1 MWFGTAGDLV
11 TQRSLNPVF
20 ETRLQGTANAD
31 HRILA
36 GFHNILNG
44 AAYGADTN
52 QSSEEVYFR
61 KAAANTYWE
70 TVTRSTA
77 NATELVTPLNT
88 TQCALG
94 PCTTA
99 AMRILRIELENT
111 GVNGVARF
119 YIDGALVA
127 THNTNTVPA
136 AVTRLGW
143 SIGNGVS
150 AAIAAPGRTVDID
163 YIRVWSDDPETQVQG
178 ATYTQSDTITESDAI
193 RVITDGTEHMVF
205 KNQMDDEGLGQI
217 GVDIKYFLLKT
228 KEIIMTG
235 ILKAK
240 EVVADVFRAKKV
252 ITEELC
258 VGTDEDSVC
267 MNKAQLQNILNGTQP
282 AAGTNT
288 SSSGSADNN
297 SSQTD
302 SPITIHGA
310 NPATISVGTTYS
322 DMGVTAHDAQGNVTS
337 YTITVDGAPVPPGGS
352 VSIDTSVAGD
362 HTIVYTVTNSSVSAT
377 RILHVTTPD
386 TTPPVVTVT
395 PGNDT
400 IHVGEAWSDAGA
412 TATDAVAGNL
422 SATPSGSVDTTT
434 VGTYTITYT
443 ATDPAGNAGSATRI
457 VTVNL

>member
-1 MWFGTAGDLV
+1 VSQARVTIGSGGVLTAKPDSLARDQLYVFGRINSSWDTVQEDFLGTSATLTADGLYHRVRLDEVTGTNGQVAPLSLAGISGAVRLSFTALTAIGHNMWFGTAGDLV

-178 ATYTQSDTITESDAI
+178 ATYTQSDTINESDAV
-193 RVITDGTEHMVF
+193 RVITDGTEHMDLARLV
-205 KNQMDDEGLGQI
+205 LI
-217 GVDIKYFLLKT
+217 
-228 KEIIMTG
+228 
-235 ILKAK
+235 
-240 EVVADVFRAKKV
+240 
-252 ITEELC
+252 
-258 VGTDEDSVC
+258 S
-267 MNKAQLQNILNGTQP
+267 NI
-282 AAGTNT
+282 
-288 SSSGSADNN
+288 SF
-297 SSQTD
+297 
-302 SPITIHGA
+302 
-310 NPATISVGTTYS
+310 
-322 DMGVTAHDAQGNVTS
+322 
-337 YTITVDGAPVPPGGS
+337 
-352 VSIDTSVAGD
+352 
-362 HTIVYTVTNSSVSAT
+362 
-377 RILHVTTPD
+377 
-386 TTPPVVTVT
+386 
-395 PGNDT
+395 
-400 IHVGEAWSDAGA
+400 
-412 TATDAVAGNL
+412 
-422 SATPSGSVDTTT
+422 
-434 VGTYTITYT
+434 
-443 ATDPAGNAGSATRI
+443 
-457 VTVNL
+457 